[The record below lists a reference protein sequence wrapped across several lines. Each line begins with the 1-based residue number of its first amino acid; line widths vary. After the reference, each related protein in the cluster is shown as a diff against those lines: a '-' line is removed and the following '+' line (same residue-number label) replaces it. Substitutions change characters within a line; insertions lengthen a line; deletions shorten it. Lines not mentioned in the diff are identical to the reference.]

1 MKITGSE
8 LFVKAL
14 KQEGIDLIFGYP
26 GGSVI
31 PLFDVLFSEPDIEV
45 VITRHEQGAVHAADG
60 YARSTGKTGVI
71 LVTSG
76 PGATNTITGLATANF
91 DSVPLVCFTGQVPRS
106 MIGNDAFQEADTV
119 GISRPVT
126 KHNYLVTSREEL
138 GRVLKSAFILAA
150 DGRPGPV
157 LVDLPKDVLLE
168 SGDPEYPGSVAIR
181 GLKKNGENDEELQIK
196 RAAAAL
202 GQARRPLFYIGGGL
216 HISGA
221 AKVFRGLV
229 GKTDVP
235 VVTSLMGIG
244 AFPAD
249 HPRYLGM
256 LGMHGTYAANMAVT
270 DSDLLFAVGNRFDD
284 RATGDLGKFAPHA
297 RIVHIDI
304 DPISISRNVPVEI
317 PIVGDARHIL
327 EKLVPLVQAPD
338 IKDWLAKIDT
348 WQKEHPLQIVSEA
361 ADRGRLSPDQVI
373 RAISDIFPD
382 AIVATEVGQNQMW
395 AALFYCFRHPRTL
408 LTSGGLGTM
417 GYGFPAALGAQ
428 LGNPGRRVID
438 IAGDG
443 SIQMNIQELATAV
456 HKELP
461 VIVAILNNGY
471 LGMVRQWQELFFD
484 ERYSSTC
491 LGQRESCPA
500 DCNTPGE
507 CCPPYIPDFVKLAEA
522 YGAVGLRVCRQ
533 EEIVPALKQAA
544 ASRKRPVL
552 IDFLIEP
559 EANVYP
565 MVPPGAGINEMII
578 NNGGRS

>member
-14 KQEGIDLIFGYP
+14 KQEGIDLVFGYP

-31 PLFDVLFSEPDIEV
+31 PLFDVLFSTPEIKV
-45 VITRHEQGAVHAADG
+45 VVTRHEQGAVHAADG

-138 GRVLKSAFILAA
+138 GRVIKSAFILAA

-157 LVDLPKDVLLE
+157 LVDLPKDVLQE
-168 SGDPEYPGSVAIR
+168 PGDPEYPETVAIR
-181 GLKKNGENDEELQIK
+181 GLKVNGGEKEERQIAK
-196 RAAAAL
+196 AAAAL
-202 GQARRPLFYIGGGL
+202 QQARRPLFYIGGGL

-221 AKVFRGLV
+221 APVFRELV
-229 GKTDVP
+229 AKTEVP

-270 DSDLLFAVGNRFDD
+270 HSDLLFAVGNRFDD
-284 RATGDLGKFAPHA
+284 RATGDLGKFAPRA

-317 PIVGDARHIL
+317 PIVGDARRVL
-327 EKLVPLVQAPD
+327 EKLLPLAEAPD
-338 IKDWLAKIDT
+338 IADWLARVEA
-348 WQKEHPLQIVSEA
+348 WRQEHPLQVVSA
-361 ADRGRLSPDQVI
+361 PASGGRLSPDQVI
-373 RAISDIFPD
+373 RAMSDTFPD

-395 AALFYCFRHPRTL
+395 AALFYTFRHPRSL

-456 HKELP
+456 HQELP

-471 LGMVRQWQELFFD
+471 LGMVRQWQELFCG

-491 LGQRESCPA
+491 LGQRSGCPA

-507 CCPPYIPDFVKLAEA
+507 DCPPYVPDFVKLAEA
-522 YGAVGLRVCRQ
+522 YGAVGLRVCSPDQ
-533 EEIVPALKQAA
+533 IGPALAEAA
-544 ASRKRPVL
+544 AVRKRPVL

-565 MVPPGAGINEMII
+565 MVPPGAGIAEMIFAE
-578 NNGGRS
+578 GGRA

>member
-1 MKITGSE
+1 MNITGSE

-14 KQEGIDLIFGYP
+14 KEEGIDILFGYP

-31 PLFDVLFSEPDIEV
+31 PLFDVLFSEQEIEV
-45 VITRHEQGAVHAADG
+45 VVTRHEQGAVHAADG

-138 GRVLKSAFILAA
+138 GRVIKSAFILAA

-157 LVDLPKDVLLE
+157 LVDLPKDVLME
-168 SGDPEYPGSVAIR
+168 SGPADYPDTVNIR
-181 GLKKNGENDEELQIK
+181 GLKSNGLGDEDKQIAKAASALQ
-196 RAAAAL
+196 
-202 GQARRPLFYIGGGL
+202 QARRPLFYIGGGL

-221 AKVFRGLV
+221 SPVFRKLV
-229 GKTDVP
+229 EATGVP

-270 DSDLLFAVGNRFDD
+270 YSDLLFAVGNRFDD
-284 RATGDLGKFAPHA
+284 RATGVLQRFAPEA

-317 PIVGDARHIL
+317 PIVGDARQVL
-327 EKLVPLVQAPD
+327 EKLLPLAKAPE
-338 IKDWLAKIDT
+338 IKDWLSRIDG
-348 WQKEHPLQIVSEA
+348 WQQEHPLEMVSEFPDSGHLA
-361 ADRGRLSPDQVI
+361 PDRVI
-373 RAISDIFPD
+373 RAISDAFPD
-382 AIVATEVGQNQMW
+382 AIIATEVGQNQMW
-395 AALFYCFRHPRTL
+395 TALFYKFRHPRSL

-456 HKELP
+456 YKELP

-471 LGMVRQWQELFFD
+471 LGMVRQWQELFCD
-484 ERYSSTC
+484 ERYSATC
-491 LGQRESCPA
+491 LGKGKGCPG
-500 DCNTPGE
+500 DCSNPGE
-507 CCPPYIPDFVKLAEA
+507 NCPPYVPDFVKLAEA

-533 EEIVPALKQAA
+533 EEIAPALQEAA
-544 ASRKRPVL
+544 ASKKRPVL
-552 IDFLIEP
+552 IDFIIEP

-565 MVPPGAGINEMII
+565 MVPPGAGIDQMIFAQ
-578 NNGGRS
+578 GGRA

>member
-1 MKITGSE
+1 MQISGSE

-14 KQEGIDLIFGYP
+14 KEEGIDLIFGYP

-31 PLFDVLFSEPDIEV
+31 PLFDVLFSEPEIEV
-45 VITRHEQGAVHAADG
+45 VVTRHEQGAVHAADG

-91 DSVPLVCFTGQVPRS
+91 DSVPIVCFTGQVPRS

-138 GRVLKSAFILAA
+138 GRVIKSAFILAA
-150 DGRPGPV
+150 SGRPGPV
-157 LVDLPKDVLLE
+157 LVDLPKDVLME
-168 SGDPEYPGSVAIR
+168 PGDPDYPASVDIR
-181 GLKKNGENDEELQIK
+181 GLKKNGEEATALQIEK
-196 RAAAAL
+196 AAAAL
-202 GQARRPLFYIGGGL
+202 QQARRPLFYIGGGL

-221 AKVFRGLV
+221 APVFRELV
-229 GKTDVP
+229 TKTDVP

-270 DSDLLFAVGNRFDD
+270 NSDLLFAVGNRFDD
-284 RATGDLGKFAPHA
+284 RATGNLGKFAPQA
-297 RIVHIDI
+297 KIVHIDI

-317 PIVGDARHIL
+317 PIVGDARQVLENIL
-327 EKLVPLVQAPD
+327 PLTEAPD
-338 IKDWLAKIDT
+338 IKDWLARIDA
-348 WQKEHPLQIVSEA
+348 WQREHPLQVVSETA
-361 ADRGRLSPDQVI
+361 AGSRLSPDQVI
-373 RAISDIFPD
+373 RAISDVFPD
-382 AIVATEVGQNQMW
+382 AIIATEVGQNQMW
-395 AALFYCFRHPRTL
+395 TALFYCFRHPRSL

-471 LGMVRQWQELFFD
+471 LGMVRQWQELFCD

-491 LGQRESCPA
+491 LGKRSECPA
-500 DCNTPGE
+500 DCSSPGD
-507 CCPPYIPDFVKLAEA
+507 CCPAYVPDFIKLAEA

-533 EEIVPALKQAA
+533 EEIVPALQEAA
-544 ASRKRPVL
+544 RSKKRPVL

-565 MVPPGAGINEMII
+565 MVPPGAGINEMVFAK
-578 NNGGRS
+578 GGGK